1 MCYKRRPTRF
11 RPGGSMRKKETV
23 RKRRDSLRA
32 RYLRVDTATVADVLD
47 VLGLRDQGLAPGFA
61 PCPSNAG
68 RMGGFAYTIAGKMQR
83 YAGTGDP
90 RKMKAVDG
98 VGKDEIAVWSGAGR
112 GVCFFGEL
120 IALGMKRRGCAGAL
134 VDGGIRDIE
143 WIKRQ
148 RFPVYARYRTPV
160 QSIGRWKV
168 TAWQVPVDIPGAT
181 KKRVRVRPGD
191 FILADADGVIAIPER
206 VAADV
211 LAEAERL
218 TKKEARI
225 RRELDRG
232 ASLEDVLRKHG
243 HV

>member
-1 MCYKRRPTRF
+1 VNAVSKL
-11 RPGGSMRKKETV
+11 
-23 RKRRDSLRA
+23 RDSIRA
-32 RYLRVDTATVADVLD
+32 RYLKVDTATVADVLD
-47 VLGLRDQGLAPGFA
+47 VLGLPDQGLAPGFA
-61 PCPSNAG
+61 PYPSNAG
-68 RMGGFAYTIAGKMQR
+68 RMGGFTYTIVGKMQR

-90 RKMKAVDG
+90 RKMQAVDG
-98 VGKDEIAVWSGAGR
+98 AGKGEITVWSGAGR

-168 TAWQVPVDIPGAT
+168 TAWQVPVELPGAT
-181 KKRVRVRPGD
+181 SARVKVSPGD
-191 FILADADGVIAIPER
+191 FVLADADGVIVVPER
-206 VAADV
+206 VTAKV

-218 TKKEARI
+218 TAKEVRI

-232 ASLEDVLRKHG
+232 ATLKEMLKKYG

>member
-1 MCYKRRPTRF
+1 MAPRALRPRHGDPEAIRR
-11 RPGGSMRKKETV
+11 
-23 RKRRDSLRA
+23 
-32 RYLRVDTATVADVLD
+32 RYLKVDTATVADVLD
-47 VLGLRDQGLAPGFA
+47 VLGLPNQGLAPQFA
-61 PCPSNAG
+61 PYPANAG
-68 RMGGFAYTIAGKMQR
+68 RMGGWAYTLRGKMAR
-83 YAGTGDP
+83 YAGSGDP
-90 RKMKAVDG
+90 QKMKAVDG
-98 VGKDEIAVWSGAGR
+98 VGRGELAVWSGEGK

-143 WIKRQ
+143 WIGRQ

-168 TAWQVPVDIPGAT
+168 TARQVPVPMPGAT
-181 KKRVRVRPGD
+181 IRSVTVHPGD
-191 FILADADGVIAIPER
+191 FVLADADGVIVVPER
-206 VAADV
+206 IAAKV

-218 TKKEARI
+218 TEKEVRI

-232 ASLEDVLRKHG
+232 ATLKAMLKKYG

>member
-1 MCYKRRPTRF
+1 VNK
-11 RPGGSMRKKETV
+11 SAV
-23 RKRRDSLRA
+23 RKLRDSIRA

-61 PCPSNAG
+61 PYPSNAG

-90 RKMKAVDG
+90 RKMQAVDG

-143 WIKRQ
+143 WIARQ

-168 TAWQVPVDIPGAT
+168 TDWQVPVDMPGAT
-181 KKRVRVRPGD
+181 RKRVKVRPGD
-191 FILADADGVIAIPER
+191 FVLADIDGVIVIPKR
-206 VAADV
+206 VAAKV
-211 LAEAERL
+211 LARAERL
-218 TKKEARI
+218 TKKEIRI

-232 ASLEDVLRKHG
+232 ATLADVLKRYG

>member
-1 MCYKRRPTRF
+1 MNK
-11 RPGGSMRKKETV
+11 SAV
-23 RKRRDSLRA
+23 RKLRDSIRA

-61 PCPSNAG
+61 PYPSSAG

-90 RKMKAVDG
+90 RKMQAVDG

-143 WIKRQ
+143 WIARQ

-168 TAWQVPVDIPGAT
+168 TDWQVPVDVPGAT
-181 KKRVRVRPGD
+181 SKRVKVRPGD
-191 FILADADGVIAIPER
+191 FVLADIDGVIVIPKR
-206 VAADV
+206 VAAKV

-218 TKKEARI
+218 TKKEIRI

-232 ASLEDVLRKHG
+232 ATLADVLKKYG

>member
-1 MCYKRRPTRF
+1 
-11 RPGGSMRKKETV
+11 V
-23 RKRRDSLRA
+23 
-32 RYLRVDTATVADVLD
+32 
-47 VLGLRDQGLAPGFA
+47 
-61 PCPSNAG
+61 SNG
-68 RMGGFAYTIAGKMQR
+68 
-83 YAGTGDP
+83 
-90 RKMKAVDG
+90 
-98 VGKDEIAVWSGAGR
+98 EIAVWSGEGR

-143 WIKRQ
+143 WIAKQ
-148 RFPVYARYRTPV
+148 RFPIYARYRTPV

-168 TAWQVPVDIPGAT
+168 TAWQVPVEMSGAT
-181 KKRVRVRPGD
+181 SRSVEVKPGD
-191 FILADADGVIAIPER
+191 FVLADADGVIIVPARLATE
-206 VAADV
+206 V
-211 LAEAERL
+211 LTEAERL

>member
-1 MCYKRRPTRF
+1 MTN
-11 RPGGSMRKKETV
+11 KETV

-47 VLGLRDQGLAPGFA
+47 ALGLPDQGLAPQFA
-61 PCPSNAG
+61 PYPANAA
-68 RMGGFAYTIAGKMQR
+68 RMGGWAYTIRGKMTR
-83 YAGTGDP
+83 YAGSGDP
-90 RKMKAVDG
+90 QKMKAVDG
-98 VGKDEIAVWSGAGR
+98 LGRGELAVWSGEGW

-134 VDGGIRDIE
+134 LDGGIRDIA
-143 WIKRQ
+143 WIARQ

-168 TAWQVPVDIPGAT
+168 TDWQVPVDMPGAT
-181 KKRVRVRPGD
+181 SKRVKVRPGD
-191 FILADADGVIAIPER
+191 FVLADIDGVIVIPKP
-206 VAADV
+206 VAGKV

-218 TKKEARI
+218 TSKEGRI
-225 RRELDRG
+225 RHDLGRG
-232 ASLEDVLRKHG
+232 ASLEEVLKKYG

>member
-1 MCYKRRPTRF
+1 MNA
-11 RPGGSMRKKETV
+11 V
-23 RKRRDSLRA
+23 RKLRDSIRA
-32 RYLRVDTATVADVLD
+32 RYLKVDTATVADVLD
-47 VLGLRDQGLAPGFA
+47 VLGHPDQGLAPGFA
-61 PCPSNAG
+61 PYPSDAG
-68 RMGGFAYTIAGKMQR
+68 RMGGFAYTIVGKMQR

-90 RKMKAVDG
+90 RKMRAVDG
-98 VGKDEIAVWSGAGR
+98 VGRGELAVWSGEGK

-181 KKRVRVRPGD
+181 RKRVRVRPGD
-191 FILADADGVIAIPER
+191 FILADADGVIAIPAR
-206 VAADV
+206 VALKV
-211 LAEAERL
+211 LVEAERL
-218 TKKEARI
+218 TAREVRI

-232 ASLEDVLRKHG
+232 ATLKEMLKKYG